1 MDLVPHIPH
10 LNGLEIH
17 FLKMHIDRE
26 PSFDRPIS
34 FEGQVNGAA
43 FYPTENRDAAASVNG
58 LTNGYGHARPSTYV

>member
-10 LNGLEIH
+10 LNGLEIQ
-17 FLKMHIDRE
+17 FLKMHVDRE
-26 PSFDRPIS
+26 PSFDRQVA

-43 FYPTENRDAAASVNG
+43 FYSPEGREAAVSMNG